1 MNNIICKIMYCTKY
15 DTVLNIILQFWCP
28 AVQPGFVQLSSII
41 LYYTTRYCTVATR
54 KVSRTMMYPLT
65 GFSLPA
71 YYKYSESCLPEQ
83 ADPPNESDEDN
94 EEMVEKEEEL
104 ISEYHNQHT
113 R

>member
-1 MNNIICKIMYCTKY
+1 MI
-15 DTVLNIILQFWCP
+15 LNIILQFWCP

-54 KVSRTMMYPLT
+54 KVSRCTRLP
-65 GFSLPA
+65 GLPA
-71 YYKYSESCLPEQ
+71 YQLTGLQIFRIMFARASRS
-83 ADPPNESDEDN
+83 PNESDEDN